1 MSRTARLTVAAAAT
15 FAVTGPLSGLLI
27 DDHGG
32 LAGALEWLLRTVVV
46 ISALLAV
53 GGGLVLAARLR
64 RRAPSRLVGLP
75 LAAVAVLGFAFFV
88 AQPVLFAVYLTHL
101 PTRRAVH
108 DADLG
113 TRKLPVTLT
122 TSKGLELRGW
132 YVPSRN
138 GAAVAVMHGTGSNR
152 LGVANHARLFARHG
166 YGVLLFDFNGHGL
179 SEGRSTSLPSAAQAD
194 ADAALAYL
202 RARPDVQDGRV
213 AMVGVSFGG
222 EVALQAAARQP
233 EWRAAVVEGV
243 QGVSPSEMKADPA
256 TFAVMTA
263 LNGVSR
269 VLAGP
274 YDSSRRAD
282 VAARVS
288 RPVMAL
294 SSGRGRE
301 VHVAEAIAR
310 NAGAAAEHWNLPDA
324 RHASALRTDPAGY
337 EQRVVGFLDRA
348 LVEQVGEPASVRAR
362 ELAERDVED
371 ALDRQ

>member
-15 FAVTGPLSGLLI
+15 FAVTGALSGLLI
-27 DDHGG
+27 DEHGG

-75 LAAVAVLGFAFFV
+75 LAAVAVLGFVFFV

-113 TRKLPVTLT
+113 ARKLPVALT

-152 LGVANHARLFARHG
+152 LGVANHARLLARHG
-166 YGVLLFDFNGHGL
+166 YGVLLFDFNGHGE
-179 SEGRSTSLPSAAQAD
+179 SEGRSTSLPSTAQAD

-202 RARPDVQDGRV
+202 LARPDVQDGRV

-263 LNGVSR
+263 LNGVSKL
-269 VLAGP
+269 LAGP

-348 LVEQVGEPASVRAR
+348 LVEQIGEPAGVHAR